1 MKGQPVPG
9 SRQRRSASVAAL
21 VLGGA
26 LTLGACGADQGMEKD
41 TGSTATAAIVEGH
54 EITVGQAQQSSREVG
69 QVVAA
74 QAEASGQPPQEIGP
88 DQLIGSLIQVPTL
101 LAYGEEHGIDVPSG
115 ATIEKQLSEAVHSPS
130 ETTVDFFRANTV
142 YSQLNQK
149 QQQEVAEQVRNL
161 DVTLSPRYRPDSQSP
176 NWLKAAATP
185 TPEMP

>member
-9 SRQRRSASVAAL
+9 SRQRRSVRIAAL

-26 LTLGACGADQGMEKD
+26 LTLGACGADQGQEKD

-74 QAEASGQPPQEIGP
+74 QTEASGQPPQEVGP

-101 LAYGEEHGIDVPSG
+101 IAFGEEHGIPVPSG
-115 ATIEKQLSEAVHSPS
+115 ATIEKQLGEAVHAPS

-142 YSQLNQK
+142 YSQLDQK
-149 QQQEVAEQVRNL
+149 QQQQVAEQVRDL
-161 DVTLSPRYRPDSQSP
+161 DVTYSPRYRPDDQSP
-176 NWLKAAATP
+176 NWLKSP
-185 TPEMP
+185 TTAPEMP